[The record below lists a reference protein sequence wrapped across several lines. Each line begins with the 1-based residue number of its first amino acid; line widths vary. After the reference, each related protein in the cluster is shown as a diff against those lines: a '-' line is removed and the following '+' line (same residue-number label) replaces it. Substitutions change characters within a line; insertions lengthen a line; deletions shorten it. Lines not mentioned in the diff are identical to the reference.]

1 MKKKSMKNIFS
12 SAICVMLSVI
22 MMFGVC
28 GCAKKDNGKETEKET
43 EKETFVTT
51 DAQLQRVSVHDP
63 SIVVGKDAEGKKC
76 YYIFGSHLAFA
87 KSYDLM

>member
-43 EKETFVTT
+43 FVTT

-76 YYIFGSHLAFA
+76 YYILC
-87 KSYDLM
+87 